1 MEKIVFFRLIQENAV
16 MADLEMGHWPKK
28 CMEKIT
34 FNNETNI

>member
-1 MEKIVFFRLIQENAV
+1 

-34 FNNETNI
+34 FNTLLSGEIFSDKVLTV